1 MLLGTWA
8 RLRDGG
14 DRGKEGFDVL
24 IMSDMALAGP
34 GHGHEI
40 YTAWDIHI

>member
-24 IMSDMALAGP
+24 IVYDMALA